1 MNKDDVIARLKTLE
15 TRLREHGVAA
25 LYLFGSYARDEA
37 RPDSDLDLLADFAEG
52 RDADIRG
59 FLAPYHDLEEAFP
72 GVDIG
77 FSTRDRLVPLYRPS
91 IESSAVRV
99 F

>member
-1 MNKDDVIARLKTLE
+1 MNRDEVITRLKALE
-15 TRLREHGVAA
+15 TRLRAHGVAA

-37 RPDSDLDLLADFAEG
+37 RPDSDLDLLADFENG
-52 RDADIRG
+52 RDQNLRG

-72 GVDIG
+72 GMDIG
-77 FSTRDRLVPLYRPS
+77 FSTRDRLVSLYRPS
-91 IESSAVRV
+91 IESSALRV